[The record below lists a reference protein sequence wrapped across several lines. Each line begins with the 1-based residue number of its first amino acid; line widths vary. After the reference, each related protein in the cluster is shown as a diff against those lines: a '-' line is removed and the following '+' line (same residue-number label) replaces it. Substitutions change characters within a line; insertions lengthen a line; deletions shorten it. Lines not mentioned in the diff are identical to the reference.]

1 MRVNCQNIFVTIK
14 ATSENMT
21 KEVMSALAN
30 KKNLQYRTGMI
41 LLAIKALPLKL
52 YFAIKMP
59 PNFLPEEL
67 CFYNTIVQRFLIQK
81 TCVFSAER

>member
-30 KKNLQYRTGMI
+30 KKKFT
-41 LLAIKALPLKL
+41 
-52 YFAIKMP
+52 
-59 PNFLPEEL
+59 
-67 CFYNTIVQRFLIQK
+67 VQDWYDIA
-81 TCVFSAER
+81 CY

>member
-1 MRVNCQNIFVTIK
+1 MPVNCQNIFVTIK

-30 KKNLQYRTGMI
+30 KKYSTGMI

-52 YFAIKMP
+52 YFAVKMP

-67 CFYNTIVQRFLIQK
+67 CFYNMIVQRFLIQK

>member
-21 KEVMSALAN
+21 KEVNVWTSR
-30 KKNLQYRTGMI
+30 KNSTGMTMRV
-41 LLAIKALPLKL
+41 IKSLPLKL

-59 PNFLPEEL
+59 LNF
-67 CFYNTIVQRFLIQK
+67 FT
-81 TCVFSAER
+81 